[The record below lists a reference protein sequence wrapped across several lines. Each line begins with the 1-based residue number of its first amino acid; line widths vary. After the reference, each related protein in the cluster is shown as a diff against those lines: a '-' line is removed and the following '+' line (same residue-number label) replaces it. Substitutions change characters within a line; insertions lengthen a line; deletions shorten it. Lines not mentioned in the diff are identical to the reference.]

1 MKSIVLLAKDL
12 YRWCNTASRIL
23 YATLKDIHLT
33 TRIPS
38 LTSLRAFEAVARFRS
53 FRKAAD
59 ELHVTHAAVSH
70 QLKTLEQA
78 TGTQLFVRN
87 SRSVELTP
95 EGAQYYPSIREHIQ
109 GIMDATQRLQGPDEA
124 DVLCVQSYNSFNTMW
139 LQPRL
144 ADFLQ
149 DNPTIRVRIISSFED
164 GNYDIHRFDVGVFNA
179 PPFDPRFDYRFLFET
194 DIFPVCA
201 PTWSAAHSLPADPV
215 LLKPETLLSVP
226 NTGDTSDWNWWLQE
240 AGLDPKR
247 MTYGPV
253 FDHYP
258 LVREAVLNGRGFGIA
273 RAPFVDRDLAQGRLI
288 QPFPQIVPE
297 PLPWFVAT
305 RKAGK
310 SDPNVALFIDWLVA
324 EIGSDPTV
332 RTTQTSA

>member
-1 MKSIVLLAKDL
+1 MA
-12 YRWCNTASRIL
+12 
-23 YATLKDIHLT
+23 
-33 TRIPS
+33 TRIPT
-38 LTSLRAFEAVARFRS
+38 LTSLRAFEAVARFKS

-70 QLKTLEQA
+70 QIKALEQ
-78 TGTQLFVRN
+78 TVGVQLFIRN

-95 EGAQYYPSIREHIQ
+95 AGAQYYPSIRENIQ
-109 GIMDATQRLQGPDEA
+109 EILKATQRLQAPNEA
-124 DVLCVQSYNSFNTMW
+124 KVLHVQSYNSFNTMW

-179 PPFDPRFDYRFLFET
+179 PPFDPRYEYRFLFET

-201 PTWSAAHSLPADPV
+201 PDLAGADSGSVDPSV
-215 LLKPETLLSVP
+215 LETTDLLSVP
-226 NTGDTSDWNWWLQE
+226 NTGNVSDWDCWLRHV
-240 AGLDPKR
+240 GLNPET
-247 MTYGPV
+247 MNYGPV

-258 LVREAVLNGRGFGIA
+258 LVREAVLNGHGVGIA
-273 RAPFVDRDLAQGRLI
+273 RAPFVDRDLATGRLI
-288 QPFPQIVPE
+288 KPFAQTVPE

-305 RKAGK
+305 KKEGK
-310 SDPNVALFIDWLVA
+310 PDPSVAIFVEWLIA
-324 EIGSDPTV
+324 EMSADSTV

>member
-1 MKSIVLLAKDL
+1 MA
-12 YRWCNTASRIL
+12 
-23 YATLKDIHLT
+23 
-33 TRIPS
+33 TRIPT

-70 QLKTLEQA
+70 QIKTLEQ
-78 TGTQLFVRN
+78 TVGIQLFVRN

-95 EGAQYYPSIREHIQ
+95 AGAQYYPSIREHIQ
-109 GIMDATQRLQGPDEA
+109 GIMDATQRLQAPDEA
-124 DVLCVQSYNSFNTMW
+124 NVLRVQSYNSFNTMW

-179 PPFDPRFDYRFLFET
+179 PPFDPRYDYRFLFET

-201 PTWSAAHSLPADPV
+201 PGWAVTQEGSADLALLETAD
-215 LLKPETLLSVP
+215 LLSVP
-226 NTGDTSDWNWWLQE
+226 NTGNVADWDCWLRHV
-240 AGLDPKR
+240 GLNPET
-247 MTYGPV
+247 MTYGSV

-258 LVREAVLNGRGFGIA
+258 LVREAVLNGKGIGIA
-273 RAPFVDRDLAQGRLI
+273 RAPFVDRDLASGRLLK
-288 QPFPQIVPE
+288 PFAQTVPE

-305 RKAGK
+305 KKEGK
-310 SDPNVALFIDWLVA
+310 PNPSVTLFVDWLVA
-324 EIGSDPTV
+324 EMGADPTV
-332 RTTQTSA
+332 RSTQTSA